1 LLITYFVVFCFFLLL
16 LLLLFSVISERSAGV
31 EVETV
36 FLETKVRYGE
46 ISYKD
51 EDVLQRKDGWRP
63 SESQAS
69 IVMEDLE
76 PYAVRTVKFFG
87 TGDDPAV
94 KFSYDKLRPSDPQ
107 EDACG
112 MVCRIVCRAVFRGIS
127 SLRRCSWE
135 DWREAIFRQFNEMS
149 RCQKCKL
156 TCCCCLFLC
165 CAMFKA
171 CIVTP
176 YLHLV
181 HCLGSLWGWCTDRF
195 RGC

>member
-1 LLITYFVVFCFFLLL
+1 MCVFFIFLAISL
-16 LLLLFSVISERSAGV
+16 VISERSAGV

-46 ISYKD
+46 ISYND

-63 SESQAS
+63 SERQAS

-76 PYAVRTVKFFG
+76 PYAVRTIKFFR

-94 KFSYDKLRPSDPQ
+94 KFSYDKLRPSGPQ
-107 EDACG
+107 EEACG
-112 MVCRIVCRAVFRGIS
+112 MVCGMVCRMVCCAVLGAINF
-127 SLRRCSWE
+127 LRRCSWE

-156 TCCCCLFLC
+156 TCFCCLVAC
-165 CAMFKA
+165 VGMFKE

-181 HCLGSLWGWCTDRF
+181 GCLGSLWGWCTDRF
-195 RGC
+195 RGR